1 MLRVPPD
8 QGNDPDPV
16 AICCSRTDADAPK
29 RVSPARRTQLQILTG
44 TGSPEGV
51 IEAKA
56 ATLYMNTAGTAGSI
70 LYIKRDDDISGDR
83 SQGWILV

>member
-1 MLRVPPD
+1 MTRIAQFPIDQQFTEDGILTERAWKMLRQLV
-8 QGNDPDPV
+8 
-16 AICCSRTDADAPK
+16 
-29 RVSPARRTQLQILTG
+29 QLQILTG